1 MLIAKSQVIVF
12 FIALTALATVAR
24 AGAVIDLMLV
34 AITALM
40 LASGLRIT
48 SRMQTVLLA
57 FAALF
62 CVYFFFTMINPS
74 RTGIKNII
82 GIFIAATFLI
92 YFWHNSQNFVNAP
105 YSAALLFGSGFMII
119 VLGVGQDVVSKN
131 TVSGIA
137 TYFFLSAGVVQV
149 ARGAPLFRTLAILA
163 VLLVFVGG
171 VALGHRLMIG
181 AAIVLFGIVFLLR
194 VVPLEATRNLTL
206 VGVFGGIIMIIILF
220 SGFWGFDI
228 REYDSLFVE
237 YTGRTSRS
245 GRQIIWP
252 IIISHTSSSPWIGLG
267 TGTNFSSLYDSPW
280 SAHSYFLQT
289 YMQSGLVGITALV
302 LVFLAIW
309 RAIGRP
315 RSSQPG
321 SFLATGCFFVLIIH
335 ASFEVFLMQV
345 NLLMGCSA
353 WMMIGLCIGCIQK
366 TVVSSQPRRDS
377 CAPRSRI
384 QGTYA

>member
-24 AGAVIDLMLV
+24 AGAVIHLMLV

-119 VLGVGQDVVSKN
+119 VLGVGQDVVGKN

-220 SGFWGFDI
+220 FRI
-228 REYDSLFVE
+228 
-237 YTGRTSRS
+237 
-245 GRQIIWP
+245 
-252 IIISHTSSSPWIGLG
+252 LG
-267 TGTNFSSLYDSPW
+267 
-280 SAHSYFLQT
+280 
-289 YMQSGLVGITALV
+289 I
-302 LVFLAIW
+302 
-309 RAIGRP
+309 
-315 RSSQPG
+315 
-321 SFLATGCFFVLIIH
+321 
-335 ASFEVFLMQV
+335 
-345 NLLMGCSA
+345 
-353 WMMIGLCIGCIQK
+353 
-366 TVVSSQPRRDS
+366 
-377 CAPRSRI
+377 
-384 QGTYA
+384 